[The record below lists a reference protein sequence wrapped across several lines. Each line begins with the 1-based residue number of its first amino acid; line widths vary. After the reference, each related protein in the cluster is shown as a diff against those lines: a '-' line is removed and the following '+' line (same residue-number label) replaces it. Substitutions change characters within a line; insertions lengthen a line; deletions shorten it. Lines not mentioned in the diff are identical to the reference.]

1 MIFGALPLDQAE
13 GAILAHAVKAEGIAF
28 KKGRRLSA
36 DDLNQLAS
44 AGVTE
49 VTVAKLGTD
58 DIHEDTAAA
67 RIAEAAAGPVVSCGP
82 AFTGRV
88 NLFAD
93 AAGVFV
99 ADKLGIDRLNG
110 IDEAVTIATL
120 PHLAAVQA
128 GQMVAT
134 VKIIPF
140 AVARPVMD
148 LVSAVLTASG
158 PLLRVAEFQPL
169 RIALIQTQL
178 PGTATK
184 VLDKTTQVTER
195 RVTSVGGKLVAER
208 RCAHDAPA
216 LVRTLSA
223 MLDHGAQ
230 MILIAG
236 ASAITDRH
244 DVLPAAIEQAGGDV
258 EHFGMPVDPG
268 NLLLTARIG
277 DVPVLGLPGCARSPK
292 LNGFDWVLQRQVA
305 GLPIGRDEIMGL
317 GVGGLLTEIP
327 TRPQPRSGTPEEPA
341 ATAADGRPRIAAIV
355 LAAGQSRRMGA
366 TNKLTAPVDG
376 KPMVAHAVDAALAS
390 SVANVVVV
398 TGHQAAEVRAAIG
411 DRPVDFVENPD
422 FAEGLSASLKVG
434 VAVLPEGVDGAV
446 VCLGDMPRVTGAD
459 LDRLIG
465 AFNPLEG
472 RAIVVPTWNGKRGN
486 PVLWDSRFF
495 PAMGDL
501 SGDVGAKHLI
511 GENEEVVAEVPMDQA
526 GVLLDVDT
534 PDALARLE
542 TAD

>member
-13 GAILAHAVKAEGIAF
+13 GAILAHAVKADGIAF
-28 KKGRRLSA
+28 KKGRHLSA
-36 DDLNQLAS
+36 RDLEQLAS
-44 AGVTE
+44 AGVTA
-49 VTVAKLGTD
+49 VTAAKLEAGD
-58 DIHEDTAAA
+58 VHEDTAAA
-67 RIAEAAAGPVVSCGP
+67 EIAEAAAGAGISCGP

-93 AAGVFV
+93 TAGVFV
-99 ADKLGIDRLNG
+99 TDAHGIDRLNA

-120 PHLAAVQA
+120 PHLAAVA
-128 GQMVAT
+128 PGQMVAT

-140 AVARPVMD
+140 AVAAPVMD
-148 LVSAVLTASG
+148 RVTAALTASG
-158 PLLRVAEFQPL
+158 PVLRMAAFRPL
-169 RIALIQTQL
+169 RFALVQTQL
-178 PGTATK
+178 PGTAAK
-184 VLDKTTQVTER
+184 VLDKTSQVTER
-195 RVTSVGGKLVAER
+195 RVASVGGRLVAER
-208 RCAHDAPA
+208 RCAHDAPDLA
-216 LVRTLSA
+216 RTLRA
-223 MLDHGAQ
+223 MMADGAQ

-236 ASAITDRH
+236 ASAITDRR
-244 DVLPAAIEQAGGDV
+244 DVLPAAIELAGGDV

-305 GLPIGRDEIMGL
+305 GLPVGRDEIMGL

-341 ATAADGRPRIAAIV
+341 ARATDGRPRIAALV

-366 TNKLTAPVDG
+366 TNKLTALVDG

-390 SVANVVVV
+390 SASTVVVV
-398 TGHQAAEVRAAIG
+398 TGHQAAEVRASLG
-411 DRPVDFVENPD
+411 DRPVALVNNSE

-434 VAVLPEGVDGAV
+434 VAALPDGIDGAV
-446 VCLGDMPRVTGAD
+446 VCLGDMPRVTAAD

-486 PVLWDSRFF
+486 PVLWDRRFF
-495 PAMGDL
+495 AAMQDL

-511 GENEEVVAEVPMDQA
+511 GENEEVVAEVPMDRA

-542 TAD
+542 AAG